1 MKRLILW
8 LLQSFFYL
16 VPIMVS
22 VVGAYVIAHFI
33 SFYPGVFIVLWIIVV
48 AYVYIRYSKW
58 V

>member
-16 VPIMVS
+16 VPIIVS
-22 VVGAYVIAHFI
+22 VIGAYVIVRFVP
-33 SFYPGVFIVLWIIVV
+33 FYPGGFVVFWIIIV

>member
-16 VPIMVS
+16 VPVIVS
-22 VVGAYVIAHFI
+22 VVGAYVIARFI